1 MKLCIHRGTHQI
13 GGIATEISTAS
24 TRILID
30 MGDELSLDP
39 NFVSAPLNI
48 PGVTDANG
56 RCDAVLFTHYH
67 GDHTGQMLRIR
78 PEIPL
83 YAGALAKD
91 IMRLSSAHSWKKDE
105 ALCKRIETIRT
116 FSAGV
121 PFLIG
126 DIQITPFSIDHSAAD
141 SYLFIIEADGK
152 RLLYTGDFRLH
163 GVRGKTMDKIL
174 DRRIGKVDV
183 VVTEGTTVSRS
194 EHEVVTEWDLQKRVK
209 AYLRQYKYVF
219 VLCATTNLD
228 RIFALA
234 RAVPRGKY
242 CICDDYQR
250 TLVET
255 VSKHWNGISSF
266 YEMPK
271 LLSFKYHPPAR
282 FAELGGLMFVRAN
295 SKFEAIIRQYD
306 PAQSIL
312 LYSMWDGYRTKPD
325 SNIPEFLSLTGT
337 WAELHT
343 SGHASPDDLRHVI
356 EKAAP
361 EIVIPMHTDAPQK
374 MQTLCQNRTVILLN
388 FLRRLDTDGA
398 ANTGRAAPN
407 YIPDHPCFIG
417 STGSCR
423 RRACDR
429 SGTLYHPESEAA
441 LRRFAG

>member
-13 GGIATEISTAS
+13 GGIAAEIATET

-39 NFVSAPLNI
+39 GFVSAPLHI

-78 PEIPL
+78 PDIPL

-91 IMRLSSAHSWKKDE
+91 IMRLSSAHSWKKDKV
-105 ALCKRIETIRT
+105 LCRRIETIRT
-116 FSAGV
+116 FSAGM

-126 DIQITPFSIDHSAAD
+126 DIQITPFGIDHSAVD
-141 SYLFIIEADGK
+141 SYLFLIEADGK
-152 RLLYTGDFRLH
+152 CILYTGDFRLH

-174 DRRIGKVDV
+174 DRRIGKVDAII
-183 VVTEGTTVSRS
+183 TEGTTVSRTDGKT
-194 EHEVVTEWDLQKRVK
+194 VTEWELQARVRN
-209 AYLRQYKYVF
+209 YLQQYKYVF

-242 CICDDYQR
+242 CICDDYQKM
-250 TLVET
+250 LVET
-255 VSKHWNGISSF
+255 VSKHWSGISSF

-271 LLSFKYHPPAR
+271 LLSFKHHPPAR

-295 SKFEAIIRQYD
+295 SKFGAIICQYD

-312 LYSMWDGYRTKPD
+312 LYSMWDGYRTKPG
-325 SNIPEFLSLTGT
+325 STIPDFLALTDT
-337 WAELHT
+337 RETLHT
-343 SGHASPDDLRHVI
+343 SGHASPEDLRHVI
-356 EKAAP
+356 EKADP
-361 EIVIPMHTDAPQK
+361 QLVIPMHTDAPQK
-374 MQTLCQNRTVILLN
+374 MQALCPHRTVVLLKDEEE
-388 FLRRLDTDGA
+388 LSL
-398 ANTGRAAPN
+398 
-407 YIPDHPCFIG
+407 
-417 STGSCR
+417 
-423 RRACDR
+423 
-429 SGTLYHPESEAA
+429 
-441 LRRFAG
+441 

>member
-13 GGIATEISTAS
+13 GGIAAEISTTS

-48 PGVTDANG
+48 PGVTDGNG
-56 RCDAVLFTHYH
+56 HCDAVLFTHYH

-141 SYLFIIEADGK
+141 SYLFLIEADGK
-152 RLLYTGDFRLH
+152 RVLYTGDFRLH

-174 DRRIGKVDV
+174 DRRIGKVDAII
-183 VVTEGTTVSRS
+183 TEGTTVSRTDGKT
-194 EHEVVTEWDLQKRVK
+194 VTEWELQARVRN
-209 AYLRQYKYVF
+209 YLQQYKYVF

-242 CICDDYQR
+242 CICDDYQK

-337 WAELHT
+337 WAEFHT

-356 EKAAP
+356 EKADP
-361 EIVIPMHTDAPQK
+361 QLVIPMHTDAPQK
-374 MQTLCQNRTVILLN
+374 MQTLCPDRTVILLK
-388 FLRRLDTDGA
+388 
-398 ANTGRAAPN
+398 
-407 YIPDHPCFIG
+407 
-417 STGSCR
+417 
-423 RRACDR
+423 DR
-429 SGTLYHPESEAA
+429 EEL
-441 LRRFAG
+441 LL

>member
-13 GGIATEISTAS
+13 GGIAAEIATET

-30 MGDELSLDP
+30 MGDELFLDP
-39 NFVSAPLNI
+39 GFVSAPLHI

-78 PEIPL
+78 PDIPL

-105 ALCKRIETIRT
+105 VLCKRIETIRT
-116 FSAGV
+116 FSAGM

-126 DIQITPFSIDHSAAD
+126 DIQITPFSIDHSAVD
-141 SYLFIIEADGK
+141 SYLFLIEADGK
-152 RLLYTGDFRLH
+152 CILYTGDFRLH

-174 DRRIGKVDV
+174 DRRIGKVDAII
-183 VVTEGTTVSRS
+183 TEGTTVSRTDGKT
-194 EHEVVTEWDLQKRVK
+194 VTEWELQARVRN
-209 AYLRQYKYVF
+209 YLQQYKYVF

-242 CICDDYQR
+242 CICDDYQKM
-250 TLVET
+250 LVET
-255 VSKHWNGISSF
+255 VSKHWSGISSF

-295 SKFEAIIRQYD
+295 SKFGAIICQYD

-312 LYSMWDGYRTKPD
+312 LYSMWDGYRTKPG
-325 SNIPEFLSLTGT
+325 STIPDFLALTNT
-337 WAELHT
+337 WETLHT
-343 SGHASPDDLRHVI
+343 SGHASPEDLRHVI
-356 EKAAP
+356 EKADP
-361 EIVIPMHTDAPQK
+361 QLVIPMHTDAPQK
-374 MQTLCQNRTVILLN
+374 MQALCPDRTVVLLKDEEE
-388 FLRRLDTDGA
+388 LSL
-398 ANTGRAAPN
+398 
-407 YIPDHPCFIG
+407 
-417 STGSCR
+417 
-423 RRACDR
+423 
-429 SGTLYHPESEAA
+429 
-441 LRRFAG
+441 

>member
-13 GGIATEISTAS
+13 GGIAAEISTAS

-48 PGVTDANG
+48 PGVTDRNG
-56 RCDAVLFTHYH
+56 HCAAVLLTHYH

-126 DIQITPFSIDHSAAD
+126 DIQITPFSIDHSACD
-141 SYLFIIEADGK
+141 SYLFLIEADGK
-152 RLLYTGDFRLH
+152 RILYTGDFRLH

-174 DRRIGKVDV
+174 DRRIGKVDAII
-183 VVTEGTTVSRS
+183 TEGTTVSRTDGKT
-194 EHEVVTEWDLQKRVK
+194 VTEWELQARVRN
-209 AYLRQYKYVF
+209 YLQQYKYVF

-242 CICDDYQR
+242 CICDDYQK

-271 LLSFKYHPPAR
+271 LLSFKHHPPAR

-312 LYSMWDGYRTKPD
+312 LYSMWDGYRTKPG
-325 SNIPEFLSLTGT
+325 STIPDFLSLTGT

-356 EKAAP
+356 EKADP

-374 MQTLCQNRTVILLN
+374 MQTLCQNRTVILLK
-388 FLRRLDTDGA
+388 
-398 ANTGRAAPN
+398 
-407 YIPDHPCFIG
+407 
-417 STGSCR
+417 
-423 RRACDR
+423 DR
-429 SGTLYHPESEAA
+429 EEL
-441 LRRFAG
+441 LL

>member
-13 GGIATEISTAS
+13 GGIAAEISTAS

-48 PGVTDANG
+48 PGVTDGNG
-56 RCDAVLFTHYH
+56 HCDAVLFTHYH

-126 DIQITPFSIDHSAAD
+126 DIQITPFSIDHSACD
-141 SYLFIIEADGK
+141 SYLFLIEADGK
-152 RLLYTGDFRLH
+152 RILYTGDFRLH

-174 DRRIGKVDV
+174 DRRIGKVDAII
-183 VVTEGTTVSRS
+183 TEGTTVSRTDGKT
-194 EHEVVTEWDLQKRVK
+194 VTEWELQARVRN
-209 AYLRQYKYVF
+209 YLQQYKYVF

-242 CICDDYQR
+242 CICDEYQK

-295 SKFEAIIRQYD
+295 SKFGAIICQYD

-312 LYSMWDGYRTKPD
+312 LYSMWDGYRTKPG
-325 SNIPEFLSLTGT
+325 STIPDFLSLTGT

-356 EKAAP
+356 EKADP

-374 MQTLCQNRTVILLN
+374 MQTLCQNRTVILLK
-388 FLRRLDTDGA
+388 
-398 ANTGRAAPN
+398 
-407 YIPDHPCFIG
+407 
-417 STGSCR
+417 
-423 RRACDR
+423 DR
-429 SGTLYHPESEAA
+429 EEL
-441 LRRFAG
+441 LL

>member
-13 GGIATEISTAS
+13 GGIAAEIATET

-39 NFVSAPLNI
+39 GFVSAPLHI

-78 PEIPL
+78 PDIPL

-105 ALCKRIETIRT
+105 VLCKRIETIRT
-116 FSAGV
+116 FSAGM

-126 DIQITPFSIDHSAAD
+126 DIQITPFGIDHSAVD
-141 SYLFIIEADGK
+141 SYLFLIEADGK
-152 RLLYTGDFRLH
+152 CILYTGDFRLH

-174 DRRIGKVDV
+174 DRRIGKVDAII
-183 VVTEGTTVSRS
+183 TEGTTVSRTDGKT
-194 EHEVVTEWDLQKRVK
+194 VTEWELQARVRN
-209 AYLRQYKYVF
+209 YLQQYKYVF
-219 VLCATTNLD
+219 VLCATSNLD

-242 CICDDYQR
+242 CICDDYQKM
-250 TLVET
+250 LVET
-255 VSKHWNGISSF
+255 VSKHWSGISSF

-271 LLSFKYHPPAR
+271 LLSFKHHPPAR

-295 SKFEAIIRQYD
+295 SKFGAIICQYD

-312 LYSMWDGYRTKPD
+312 LYSMWDGYRTKPG
-325 SNIPEFLSLTGT
+325 STIPDFLALTDT
-337 WAELHT
+337 WETLHT
-343 SGHASPDDLRHVI
+343 SGHASPEDLRHVI
-356 EKAAP
+356 EKADP
-361 EIVIPMHTDAPQK
+361 QLVIPMHTDAPQK
-374 MQTLCQNRTVILLN
+374 MQALCPDRTVVLLKDEEE
-388 FLRRLDTDGA
+388 LSL
-398 ANTGRAAPN
+398 
-407 YIPDHPCFIG
+407 
-417 STGSCR
+417 
-423 RRACDR
+423 
-429 SGTLYHPESEAA
+429 
-441 LRRFAG
+441 

>member
-13 GGIATEISTAS
+13 GGIAAEISTAS

-39 NFVSAPLNI
+39 NFVSAPLHI

-126 DIQITPFSIDHSAAD
+126 DIQITPFCIDHSACD
-141 SYLFIIEADGK
+141 SYLFLIEADGK

-174 DRRIGKVDV
+174 DRRIGKVDAII
-183 VVTEGTTVSRS
+183 TEGTTVSRTDGKT
-194 EHEVVTEWDLQKRVK
+194 VTEWELQARVRN
-209 AYLRQYKYVF
+209 YLQQYKYVF

-242 CICDDYQR
+242 CICDEYQKM
-250 TLVET
+250 LVET

-312 LYSMWDGYRTKPD
+312 LYSMWDGYRTKPG
-325 SNIPEFLSLTGT
+325 STIPDFLALTGT

-356 EKAAP
+356 EKADP

-374 MQTLCQNRTVILLN
+374 MQTLCQNRTVILLK
-388 FLRRLDTDGA
+388 
-398 ANTGRAAPN
+398 
-407 YIPDHPCFIG
+407 
-417 STGSCR
+417 
-423 RRACDR
+423 DR
-429 SGTLYHPESEAA
+429 EEL
-441 LRRFAG
+441 LL

>member
-13 GGIATEISTAS
+13 GGIAAEISTAS

-48 PGVTDANG
+48 PGVTDGNG
-56 RCDAVLFTHYH
+56 HCDAVLFTHYH

-78 PEIPL
+78 PEIPI

-91 IMRLSSAHSWKKDE
+91 IMRLSAERGGQKNE
-105 ALCKRIETIRT
+105 ALCRRIETIQT
-116 FSAGV
+116 FSPGK

-126 DIQITPFSIDHSAAD
+126 DIQITPFCIDHSACD
-141 SYLFIIEADGK
+141 SYLFLIEADGK
-152 RLLYTGDFRLH
+152 RVLYTGDFRLH
-163 GVRGKTMDKIL
+163 GVRGNVMDKIL

-242 CICDDYQR
+242 CICDDYQK

-295 SKFEAIIRQYD
+295 SKFEAIIRQFD
-306 PAQSIL
+306 PQQSIL

-356 EKAAP
+356 EKADP
-361 EIVIPMHTDAPQK
+361 QLVIPMHTDAPQK
-374 MQTLCQNRTVILLN
+374 MQALCPDRTVVLLKDEEE
-388 FLRRLDTDGA
+388 LSL
-398 ANTGRAAPN
+398 
-407 YIPDHPCFIG
+407 
-417 STGSCR
+417 
-423 RRACDR
+423 
-429 SGTLYHPESEAA
+429 
-441 LRRFAG
+441 

>member
-13 GGIATEISTAS
+13 GGIAAEISTAS

-39 NFVSAPLNI
+39 NFVSAPLHI
-48 PGVTDANG
+48 PGVTDGNG
-56 RCDAVLFTHYH
+56 HCDAVLFTHYH

-78 PEIPL
+78 PEIPI

-91 IMRLSSAHSWKKDE
+91 IMRLSAERGGQKNE
-105 ALCKRIETIRT
+105 ALCRRIETIQA
-116 FSAGV
+116 FSPGK

-141 SYLFIIEADGK
+141 SYLFLIEADGK
-152 RLLYTGDFRLH
+152 RVLYTGDFRLH
-163 GVRGKTMDKIL
+163 GVRGETMDKIL

-242 CICDDYQR
+242 CICDDYQKM
-250 TLVET
+250 LVET

-312 LYSMWDGYRTKPD
+312 LYSMWDGYRTKPG
-325 SNIPEFLSLTGT
+325 STIPDFLSLTGT

-356 EKAAP
+356 EKADP

-374 MQTLCQNRTVILLN
+374 MQTLCQNRTVILLK
-388 FLRRLDTDGA
+388 
-398 ANTGRAAPN
+398 
-407 YIPDHPCFIG
+407 
-417 STGSCR
+417 
-423 RRACDR
+423 DR
-429 SGTLYHPESEAA
+429 EEL
-441 LRRFAG
+441 LL

>member
-13 GGIATEISTAS
+13 GGIAAEISTAS

-56 RCDAVLFTHYH
+56 HCNAVLFTHYH
-67 GDHTGQMLRIR
+67 GDHTGQMLRIC
-78 PEIPL
+78 PEIPI

-91 IMRLSSAHSWKKDE
+91 IMRLSAERGGQKNE
-105 ALCKRIETIRT
+105 ALCRRIETIQT
-116 FSAGV
+116 FSPGK

-126 DIQITPFSIDHSAAD
+126 DIQITPFCIDHSACD
-141 SYLFIIEADGK
+141 SYMFLIEADGK

-163 GVRGKTMDKIL
+163 GVRGNVMDKIL
-174 DRRIGKVDV
+174 DRRIGTVDV

-242 CICDDYQR
+242 CICDDYQKM
-250 TLVET
+250 LVET
-255 VSKHWNGISSF
+255 VSKHWSGISSF

-271 LLSFKYHPPAR
+271 LLSFKHHPPAR

-295 SKFEAIIRQYD
+295 SKFGAIICQYD

-325 SNIPEFLSLTGT
+325 STIPEFLSLTGT

-356 EKAAP
+356 EKADP

-374 MQTLCQNRTVILLN
+374 MQTLCQNRKVILLK
-388 FLRRLDTDGA
+388 
-398 ANTGRAAPN
+398 
-407 YIPDHPCFIG
+407 
-417 STGSCR
+417 
-423 RRACDR
+423 DR
-429 SGTLYHPESEAA
+429 EEL
-441 LRRFAG
+441 LL

>member
-13 GGIATEISTAS
+13 GGIAAEISTAS

-48 PGVTDANG
+48 PGVTDGNG
-56 RCDAVLFTHYH
+56 HCEAVLFTHYH

-141 SYLFIIEADGK
+141 SYLFLIEADGK
-152 RLLYTGDFRLH
+152 RILYTGDFRLH

-174 DRRIGKVDV
+174 DRRIGKVDAII
-183 VVTEGTTVSRS
+183 TEGTTVSRTDGKT
-194 EHEVVTEWDLQKRVK
+194 VTEWELQARVRN
-209 AYLRQYKYVF
+209 YLQQYKYVF

-234 RAVPRGKY
+234 RAVPRGKC
-242 CICDDYQR
+242 CICDDYQK

-295 SKFEAIIRQYD
+295 SRFEAIIRQYD

-356 EKAAP
+356 EKADP

-374 MQTLCQNRTVILLN
+374 MQTLCQNRTVILLK
-388 FLRRLDTDGA
+388 
-398 ANTGRAAPN
+398 
-407 YIPDHPCFIG
+407 
-417 STGSCR
+417 
-423 RRACDR
+423 DR
-429 SGTLYHPESEAA
+429 EEL
-441 LRRFAG
+441 LL

>member
-13 GGIATEISTAS
+13 GGIAAEISTAS

-48 PGVTDANG
+48 PGVTDGNG
-56 RCDAVLFTHYH
+56 HCDAVLFTHYH

-141 SYLFIIEADGK
+141 SYLFLIEADGK
-152 RLLYTGDFRLH
+152 RILYTGDFRLH

-174 DRRIGKVDV
+174 DRRIETVDV

-209 AYLRQYKYVF
+209 TYLQQYKYVF

-242 CICDDYQR
+242 CICDDYQK

-312 LYSMWDGYRTKPD
+312 LYSMWDGYRTKPG
-325 SNIPEFLSLTGT
+325 STIPDFLSLTGT

-356 EKAAP
+356 EKADP

-374 MQTLCQNRTVILLN
+374 MQTLCQNRKVILLK
-388 FLRRLDTDGA
+388 
-398 ANTGRAAPN
+398 
-407 YIPDHPCFIG
+407 
-417 STGSCR
+417 
-423 RRACDR
+423 DR
-429 SGTLYHPESEAA
+429 EEL
-441 LRRFAG
+441 LL

>member
-374 MQTLCQNRTVILLN
+374 MQTLCQNRTVILLK
-388 FLRRLDTDGA
+388 
-398 ANTGRAAPN
+398 
-407 YIPDHPCFIG
+407 
-417 STGSCR
+417 
-423 RRACDR
+423 DR
-429 SGTLYHPESEAA
+429 EEL
-441 LRRFAG
+441 LL

>member
-13 GGIATEISTAS
+13 GGIAAEISTAS

-56 RCDAVLFTHYH
+56 HCNAVLFTHYH

-78 PEIPL
+78 PEIPI

-91 IMRLSSAHSWKKDE
+91 IMRLSAERGGQKNE
-105 ALCKRIETIRT
+105 ALCRRIETIQA
-116 FSAGV
+116 FSPGK

-126 DIQITPFSIDHSAAD
+126 DIQITPFCIDHSACD
-141 SYLFIIEADGK
+141 SYLFLIEADGK
-152 RLLYTGDFRLH
+152 RVLYTGDFRLH
-163 GVRGKTMDKIL
+163 GVRGNVMDKIL

-242 CICDDYQR
+242 CICDDYQK

-325 SNIPEFLSLTGT
+325 STIPEFLSLTGT

-343 SGHASPDDLRHVI
+343 SGHASPDDLCHVI
-356 EKAAP
+356 EKADP
-361 EIVIPMHTDAPQK
+361 QLVIPMHTDAPQK
-374 MQTLCQNRTVILLN
+374 MQALCPDRTVVLLKDEEE
-388 FLRRLDTDGA
+388 LSL
-398 ANTGRAAPN
+398 
-407 YIPDHPCFIG
+407 
-417 STGSCR
+417 
-423 RRACDR
+423 
-429 SGTLYHPESEAA
+429 
-441 LRRFAG
+441 

>member
-13 GGIATEISTAS
+13 GGIAAEISTAS

-48 PGVTDANG
+48 PGVTDGNG
-56 RCDAVLFTHYH
+56 HCDAVLFTHYH

-78 PEIPL
+78 PEIPI

-91 IMRLSSAHSWKKDE
+91 IMRLSADRGGQKNE
-105 ALCKRIETIRT
+105 ALCRRIETIQA
-116 FSAGV
+116 FSPGK

-126 DIQITPFSIDHSAAD
+126 DIQITPFCIDHSACD
-141 SYLFIIEADGK
+141 SYLFLIEADGK

-163 GVRGKTMDKIL
+163 GVRGNVMDKIL

-242 CICDDYQR
+242 CICDEYQE

-325 SNIPEFLSLTGT
+325 SNIPEFLSLTDT
-337 WAELHT
+337 WETLHT
-343 SGHASPDDLRHVI
+343 SGHASPEDLRHVI
-356 EKAAP
+356 EKADP

-374 MQTLCQNRTVILLN
+374 MQTLCQSRKVILLK
-388 FLRRLDTDGA
+388 
-398 ANTGRAAPN
+398 
-407 YIPDHPCFIG
+407 
-417 STGSCR
+417 
-423 RRACDR
+423 DR
-429 SGTLYHPESEAA
+429 EEL
-441 LRRFAG
+441 LL

>member
-13 GGIATEISTAS
+13 GGIAAEISTAS

-48 PGVTDANG
+48 PGVTDGNG
-56 RCDAVLFTHYH
+56 HCDAVLFTHYH

-78 PEIPL
+78 PEIPI

-141 SYLFIIEADGK
+141 SYLFLIEADGK
-152 RLLYTGDFRLH
+152 RVLYTGDFRLH

-174 DRRIGKVDV
+174 DRRIGKVDAII
-183 VVTEGTTVSRS
+183 TEGTTVSRTDGKT
-194 EHEVVTEWDLQKRVK
+194 VTEWELQARVK
-209 AYLRQYKYVF
+209 DVLQQYKYVF

-242 CICDDYQR
+242 CICDEYQKM
-250 TLVET
+250 LVET

-312 LYSMWDGYRTKPD
+312 LYSMWDGYRTKPG

-356 EKAAP
+356 EKADP

-374 MQTLCQNRTVILLN
+374 MQTLCQNRKVILLK
-388 FLRRLDTDGA
+388 
-398 ANTGRAAPN
+398 
-407 YIPDHPCFIG
+407 
-417 STGSCR
+417 
-423 RRACDR
+423 DR
-429 SGTLYHPESEAA
+429 EEL
-441 LRRFAG
+441 LL

>member
-13 GGIATEISTAS
+13 GGIAAEISTAS

-48 PGVTDANG
+48 PGVTDGNG
-56 RCDAVLFTHYH
+56 HCAAVLFTHYH

-78 PEIPL
+78 PEIPI

-91 IMRLSSAHSWKKDE
+91 IMRLSAERGGQKNE
-105 ALCKRIETIRT
+105 ALCRRIETIQA
-116 FSAGV
+116 FSPGK

-126 DIQITPFSIDHSAAD
+126 DIQITPFCIDHSACD
-141 SYLFIIEADGK
+141 SYLFLIEADGK
-152 RLLYTGDFRLH
+152 RVLYTGDFRLH
-163 GVRGKTMDKIL
+163 GVRGNVMDKIL
-174 DRRIGKVDV
+174 DRRIETVDV

-209 AYLRQYKYVF
+209 TYLRQYKYVF

-242 CICDDYQR
+242 CICDDYQK

-312 LYSMWDGYRTKPD
+312 LYSMWDGYRTKPG
-325 SNIPEFLSLTGT
+325 STIPDFLALTGT

-356 EKAAP
+356 EKADP

-374 MQTLCQNRTVILLN
+374 MQTLCQNRTVILLK
-388 FLRRLDTDGA
+388 
-398 ANTGRAAPN
+398 
-407 YIPDHPCFIG
+407 
-417 STGSCR
+417 
-423 RRACDR
+423 DR
-429 SGTLYHPESEAA
+429 EEL
-441 LRRFAG
+441 LL

>member
-13 GGIATEISTAS
+13 GGIAAEISTAS

-48 PGVTDANG
+48 PGVTDGNG
-56 RCDAVLFTHYH
+56 HCDAVLFTHYH

-78 PEIPL
+78 PEIPI

-91 IMRLSSAHSWKKDE
+91 IMRLSAERGGQKNE
-105 ALCKRIETIRT
+105 ALCRRIETIQA
-116 FSAGV
+116 FSPGK

-126 DIQITPFSIDHSAAD
+126 DIQITPFCIDHSACD
-141 SYLFIIEADGK
+141 SYMFLIEADGK

-163 GVRGKTMDKIL
+163 GVRGNVMDKIL
-174 DRRIGKVDV
+174 DRRIGTVDV

-209 AYLRQYKYVF
+209 AYLQQYKYVF

-242 CICDDYQR
+242 CICDDYQKM
-250 TLVET
+250 LVET

-271 LLSFKYHPPAR
+271 LLSFKHHPPAR

-343 SGHASPDDLRHVI
+343 SGHASPDDLHHVI
-356 EKAAP
+356 EKADP

-374 MQTLCQNRTVILLN
+374 MQTLCQNRKVILLK
-388 FLRRLDTDGA
+388 
-398 ANTGRAAPN
+398 
-407 YIPDHPCFIG
+407 
-417 STGSCR
+417 
-423 RRACDR
+423 DR
-429 SGTLYHPESEAA
+429 EEL
-441 LRRFAG
+441 LL

>member
-13 GGIATEISTAS
+13 GGIAAEIATET

-56 RCDAVLFTHYH
+56 RYDAVLFTHYH
-67 GDHTGQMLRIR
+67 GDHTGQMLRIC

-126 DIQITPFSIDHSAAD
+126 DIQITPFSIDHSATD
-141 SYLFIIEADGK
+141 SYLFLIEADGK
-152 RLLYTGDFRLH
+152 RVLYTGDFRLH
-163 GVRGKTMDKIL
+163 GVRGETMDKIL
-174 DRRIGKVDV
+174 DWRIGKVDV
-183 VVTEGTTVSRS
+183 VVTEGTTISRS

-242 CICDDYQR
+242 CICDDYQK

-356 EKAAP
+356 EKADP

-374 MQTLCQNRTVILLN
+374 MQTLCQNRKVILLK
-388 FLRRLDTDGA
+388 
-398 ANTGRAAPN
+398 
-407 YIPDHPCFIG
+407 
-417 STGSCR
+417 
-423 RRACDR
+423 DR
-429 SGTLYHPESEAA
+429 EEL
-441 LRRFAG
+441 LL

>member
-13 GGIATEISTAS
+13 GGIAAEIATET

-39 NFVSAPLNI
+39 GFVSAPLHI

-67 GDHTGQMLRIR
+67 GDHTRQMLRIR
-78 PEIPL
+78 PDIPL

-105 ALCKRIETIRT
+105 VLCKRIETIRT
-116 FSAGV
+116 FSAGM

-126 DIQITPFSIDHSAAD
+126 DIQITPFGIDHSAVD
-141 SYLFIIEADGK
+141 SYLFLIEADGK
-152 RLLYTGDFRLH
+152 CILYTGDFRLH

-174 DRRIGKVDV
+174 DRRIGKVDAII
-183 VVTEGTTVSRS
+183 TEGTTVSRTDGKT
-194 EHEVVTEWDLQKRVK
+194 VTEWELQARVRN
-209 AYLRQYKYVF
+209 YLQQYKYVF

-242 CICDDYQR
+242 CICDDYQKM
-250 TLVET
+250 LVET
-255 VSKHWNGISSF
+255 VSKHWSGISSF

-295 SKFEAIIRQYD
+295 SKFGAIICQYD

-312 LYSMWDGYRTKPD
+312 LYSMWDGYRTKPG
-325 SNIPEFLSLTGT
+325 STIPDFLALTDT
-337 WAELHT
+337 WETLHT
-343 SGHASPDDLRHVI
+343 SGHASPEDLRHVI
-356 EKAAP
+356 EKADP
-361 EIVIPMHTDAPQK
+361 QLVIPMHTDAPQK
-374 MQTLCQNRTVILLN
+374 MQALCPDRTVVLLKDEEE
-388 FLRRLDTDGA
+388 LSL
-398 ANTGRAAPN
+398 
-407 YIPDHPCFIG
+407 
-417 STGSCR
+417 
-423 RRACDR
+423 
-429 SGTLYHPESEAA
+429 
-441 LRRFAG
+441 

>member
-13 GGIATEISTAS
+13 GGIAAEISTAS

-48 PGVTDANG
+48 PGVTDGNG
-56 RCDAVLFTHYH
+56 HCDAVLFTHYH

-78 PEIPL
+78 PEIPI

-141 SYLFIIEADGK
+141 SYLFLIEADGK
-152 RLLYTGDFRLH
+152 RVLYTGDFRLH
-163 GVRGKTMDKIL
+163 GVRGETMDKIL
-174 DRRIGKVDV
+174 DRRIGKVDAII
-183 VVTEGTTVSRS
+183 TEGTTVSRTDGKT
-194 EHEVVTEWDLQKRVK
+194 VTEWELQARVRN
-209 AYLRQYKYVF
+209 YLQQYKYVF

-242 CICDDYQR
+242 CICDDYQKM
-250 TLVET
+250 LVET

-356 EKAAP
+356 EKADP

-374 MQTLCQNRTVILLN
+374 MQTLCQNRTVILLK
-388 FLRRLDTDGA
+388 
-398 ANTGRAAPN
+398 
-407 YIPDHPCFIG
+407 
-417 STGSCR
+417 
-423 RRACDR
+423 DR
-429 SGTLYHPESEAA
+429 EEL
-441 LRRFAG
+441 LL

>member
-13 GGIATEISTAS
+13 GGIAAEIATET

-39 NFVSAPLNI
+39 GFVSAPLHI

-78 PEIPL
+78 PDIPL

-105 ALCKRIETIRT
+105 VLCKRIETIRT
-116 FSAGV
+116 FSAGM

-126 DIQITPFSIDHSAAD
+126 DIQITPFGIDHSAVD
-141 SYLFIIEADGK
+141 SYLFLIEADGK
-152 RLLYTGDFRLH
+152 CILYTGDFRLH

-174 DRRIGKVDV
+174 DRRIGKVDAII
-183 VVTEGTTVSRS
+183 TEGTTVSRTDGKT
-194 EHEVVTEWDLQKRVK
+194 VTEWELQARVRN
-209 AYLRQYKYVF
+209 YLQQYKYVF

-242 CICDDYQR
+242 CICDDYQKM
-250 TLVET
+250 LVET
-255 VSKHWNGISSF
+255 VSKHWSGISSF

-271 LLSFKYHPPAR
+271 LLSFKHHPPAR

-295 SKFEAIIRQYD
+295 SKFGAIICQYD

-312 LYSMWDGYRTKPD
+312 LYSMWDGYRTKPG
-325 SNIPEFLSLTGT
+325 STIPDFLALTDT
-337 WAELHT
+337 WETLHT
-343 SGHASPDDLRHVI
+343 SGHASPEDLRHVI
-356 EKAAP
+356 EKADP
-361 EIVIPMHTDAPQK
+361 QLVIPMHTDALQK
-374 MQTLCQNRTVILLN
+374 MQALCPDRTVVLLKDEEE
-388 FLRRLDTDGA
+388 LSL
-398 ANTGRAAPN
+398 
-407 YIPDHPCFIG
+407 
-417 STGSCR
+417 
-423 RRACDR
+423 
-429 SGTLYHPESEAA
+429 
-441 LRRFAG
+441 

>member
-13 GGIATEISTAS
+13 GGIAAEISTAS

-48 PGVTDANG
+48 PGVTDGNG
-56 RCDAVLFTHYH
+56 HCDAVLFTHYH

-126 DIQITPFSIDHSAAD
+126 DIQITPFSIDHSACD
-141 SYLFIIEADGK
+141 SYLFLIEADGK
-152 RLLYTGDFRLH
+152 RILYTGDFRLH

-174 DRRIGKVDV
+174 DRRIGKVDAII
-183 VVTEGTTVSRS
+183 TEGTTVSRTDGKT
-194 EHEVVTEWDLQKRVK
+194 VTEWELQARVRN
-209 AYLRQYKYVF
+209 YLQQYKYVF

-242 CICDDYQR
+242 CICDDYQK

-271 LLSFKYHPPAR
+271 LLSFKHHPPAR

-356 EKAAP
+356 EKADP

-374 MQTLCQNRTVILLN
+374 MQTLCQNRKVILLK
-388 FLRRLDTDGA
+388 
-398 ANTGRAAPN
+398 
-407 YIPDHPCFIG
+407 
-417 STGSCR
+417 
-423 RRACDR
+423 DR
-429 SGTLYHPESEAA
+429 EEL
-441 LRRFAG
+441 LL

>member
-13 GGIATEISTAS
+13 GGIAAEISTAS

-48 PGVTDANG
+48 PGVTDGNG
-56 RCDAVLFTHYH
+56 HCDAVLFTHYH

-78 PEIPL
+78 PEIPI

-91 IMRLSSAHSWKKDE
+91 IMRLSAGRGGQKNE
-105 ALCKRIETIRT
+105 ALCRRIETIQA
-116 FSAGV
+116 FSPGK

-126 DIQITPFSIDHSAAD
+126 DIQITPFCIDHSACD
-141 SYLFIIEADGK
+141 SYLFLIEADGK
-152 RLLYTGDFRLH
+152 RILYTGDFRLH

-174 DRRIGKVDV
+174 DRRIGKVDAII
-183 VVTEGTTVSRS
+183 TEGTTVSRTDGKT
-194 EHEVVTEWDLQKRVK
+194 VTEWELQARVRN
-209 AYLRQYKYVF
+209 YLQQYKYVF

-242 CICDDYQR
+242 CICDDYQK

-271 LLSFKYHPPAR
+271 LLSFKHHPPAR

-356 EKAAP
+356 EKADP

-374 MQTLCQNRTVILLN
+374 MQTLCQNRTVILLK
-388 FLRRLDTDGA
+388 
-398 ANTGRAAPN
+398 
-407 YIPDHPCFIG
+407 
-417 STGSCR
+417 
-423 RRACDR
+423 DR
-429 SGTLYHPESEAA
+429 EEL
-441 LRRFAG
+441 LL

>member
-13 GGIATEISTAS
+13 GGIAAEISTAS

-141 SYLFIIEADGK
+141 SYLFLIEADGK
-152 RLLYTGDFRLH
+152 RILYTGEFRLH

-174 DRRIGKVDV
+174 DRRIGKVDAII
-183 VVTEGTTVSRS
+183 TEGTTVSRTDGKT
-194 EHEVVTEWDLQKRVK
+194 VTEWELQARVRN
-209 AYLRQYKYVF
+209 YLQQYKYVF

-242 CICDDYQR
+242 CICDDYQK

-312 LYSMWDGYRTKPD
+312 LYSMWDGYRTKPG
-325 SNIPEFLSLTGT
+325 STIPDFLSLTGT

-356 EKAAP
+356 EKADP

-374 MQTLCQNRTVILLN
+374 MQTLCQNRTVILLK
-388 FLRRLDTDGA
+388 
-398 ANTGRAAPN
+398 
-407 YIPDHPCFIG
+407 
-417 STGSCR
+417 
-423 RRACDR
+423 DR
-429 SGTLYHPESEAA
+429 EEL
-441 LRRFAG
+441 LL

>member
-13 GGIATEISTAS
+13 GGIAAEISTAS

-48 PGVTDANG
+48 PGVTDGNG
-56 RCDAVLFTHYH
+56 YCDAVLFTHYH

-78 PEIPL
+78 PEIPI

-91 IMRLSSAHSWKKDE
+91 IMRLSAERGGQKNE
-105 ALCKRIETIRT
+105 ALCRRIETIQT
-116 FSAGV
+116 FSPGK

-126 DIQITPFSIDHSAAD
+126 DIQITPFCIDHSACD
-141 SYLFIIEADGK
+141 SYLFLIEADGK

-174 DRRIGKVDV
+174 DRRIGKVDAII
-183 VVTEGTTVSRS
+183 TEGTTVSRTDGKT
-194 EHEVVTEWDLQKRVK
+194 VTEWELQARVRN
-209 AYLRQYKYVF
+209 YLQQYKYVF

-242 CICDDYQR
+242 CICDDYQKM
-250 TLVET
+250 LVET
-255 VSKHWNGISSF
+255 VSKHWSGISSF

-271 LLSFKYHPPAR
+271 LLSFKHHPPAR

-295 SKFEAIIRQYD
+295 SKFGAIICQYD

-312 LYSMWDGYRTKPD
+312 LYSMWDGYRTKPG
-325 SNIPEFLSLTGT
+325 STIPDFLALTDT
-337 WAELHT
+337 WETLHT
-343 SGHASPDDLRHVI
+343 SGHASPEDLRHVI
-356 EKAAP
+356 EKADP
-361 EIVIPMHTDAPQK
+361 QLVIPMHTDAPQK
-374 MQTLCQNRTVILLN
+374 MQALCPDRTVVLLKDEEE
-388 FLRRLDTDGA
+388 LSL
-398 ANTGRAAPN
+398 
-407 YIPDHPCFIG
+407 
-417 STGSCR
+417 
-423 RRACDR
+423 
-429 SGTLYHPESEAA
+429 
-441 LRRFAG
+441 

>member
-13 GGIATEISTAS
+13 GGIAAEIATET

-30 MGDELSLDP
+30 MGDELSLEP
-39 NFVSAPLNI
+39 GFVSAPLHI

-78 PEIPL
+78 PDIPL

-105 ALCKRIETIRT
+105 VLCKRIETIRT
-116 FSAGV
+116 FSAGM

-126 DIQITPFSIDHSAAD
+126 DIQITPFGIDHSAVD
-141 SYLFIIEADGK
+141 SYLFLIEADGK
-152 RLLYTGDFRLH
+152 CILYTGDFRLH

-174 DRRIGKVDV
+174 DRRIGKVDAII
-183 VVTEGTTVSRS
+183 TEGTTVSRTDGKT
-194 EHEVVTEWDLQKRVK
+194 VTEWELQARVRN
-209 AYLRQYKYVF
+209 YLQQYKYVF

-242 CICDDYQR
+242 CICDDYQKM
-250 TLVET
+250 LVET
-255 VSKHWNGISSF
+255 VSKHWSGISSF

-271 LLSFKYHPPAR
+271 LLSFKHHPPAR

-295 SKFEAIIRQYD
+295 SKFGAIICQYD

-312 LYSMWDGYRTKPD
+312 LYSMWDGYRTKPG
-325 SNIPEFLSLTGT
+325 STIPDFLALTDT
-337 WAELHT
+337 WETLHT
-343 SGHASPDDLRHVI
+343 SGHASPEDLRHVI
-356 EKAAP
+356 EKADP
-361 EIVIPMHTDAPQK
+361 QLVIPMHTDAPQK
-374 MQTLCQNRTVILLN
+374 MQALCPDRTVVLLKDEEE
-388 FLRRLDTDGA
+388 LSL
-398 ANTGRAAPN
+398 
-407 YIPDHPCFIG
+407 
-417 STGSCR
+417 
-423 RRACDR
+423 
-429 SGTLYHPESEAA
+429 
-441 LRRFAG
+441 

>member
-13 GGIATEISTAS
+13 GGIAAEISTAS

-91 IMRLSSAHSWKKDE
+91 IMRLSAERGGQKNE
-105 ALCKRIETIRT
+105 ALCKRIETIQA
-116 FSAGV
+116 FSPGK

-126 DIQITPFSIDHSAAD
+126 DIQITPFCIDHSACD
-141 SYLFIIEADGK
+141 SYMFLIEADGK
-152 RLLYTGDFRLH
+152 RILYTGDFRLH

-174 DRRIGKVDV
+174 DRRIGKVDAII
-183 VVTEGTTVSRS
+183 TEGTTVSRTDGKT
-194 EHEVVTEWDLQKRVK
+194 VTEWELQARVRN
-209 AYLRQYKYVF
+209 YLQQYKYVF

-242 CICDDYQR
+242 CICDDYQK

-312 LYSMWDGYRTKPD
+312 LYSMWDGYRTKPG
-325 SNIPEFLSLTGT
+325 STIPDFLSLTGT

-356 EKAAP
+356 EKADP

-374 MQTLCQNRTVILLN
+374 MQTLCQNRTVILLK
-388 FLRRLDTDGA
+388 
-398 ANTGRAAPN
+398 
-407 YIPDHPCFIG
+407 
-417 STGSCR
+417 
-423 RRACDR
+423 DR
-429 SGTLYHPESEAA
+429 EEL
-441 LRRFAG
+441 LL

>member
-13 GGIATEISTAS
+13 GGIAAEISTAS

-48 PGVTDANG
+48 PGVTDGNG
-56 RCDAVLFTHYH
+56 HCDAVLFTHYH

-78 PEIPL
+78 PEIPI

-91 IMRLSSAHSWKKDE
+91 IMRLSAGRGGQKNE
-105 ALCKRIETIRT
+105 ALCRRIETIQA
-116 FSAGV
+116 FSPGK

-126 DIQITPFSIDHSAAD
+126 DIQITPFCIDHSAAD
-141 SYLFIIEADGK
+141 SYLFLIEADGK
-152 RLLYTGDFRLH
+152 RILYTGDFRLH

-174 DRRIGKVDV
+174 DRRIGKVDAII
-183 VVTEGTTVSRS
+183 TEGTTVSRTDGKT
-194 EHEVVTEWDLQKRVK
+194 VTEWELQARVK
-209 AYLRQYKYVF
+209 DVLQQYKYVF

-242 CICDDYQR
+242 CICDDYQK

-306 PAQSIL
+306 PVQSIL
-312 LYSMWDGYRTKPD
+312 LYSMWDGYRTKPG
-325 SNIPEFLSLTGT
+325 STIPDFLSLTGT

-356 EKAAP
+356 EKADP

-374 MQTLCQNRTVILLN
+374 MQTLCQNRTVILLK
-388 FLRRLDTDGA
+388 
-398 ANTGRAAPN
+398 
-407 YIPDHPCFIG
+407 
-417 STGSCR
+417 
-423 RRACDR
+423 DR
-429 SGTLYHPESEAA
+429 EEL
-441 LRRFAG
+441 LL

>member
-13 GGIATEISTAS
+13 GGIAAEIATEA

-30 MGDELSLDP
+30 MGDELSLEP
-39 NFVSAPLNI
+39 GFVSAPLHI

-78 PEIPL
+78 PDIPL

-105 ALCKRIETIRT
+105 VLCKRIETIRT
-116 FSAGV
+116 FSAGM

-126 DIQITPFSIDHSAAD
+126 DIQITPFGIDHSAVD
-141 SYLFIIEADGK
+141 SYLFLIEADGK
-152 RLLYTGDFRLH
+152 CILYTGDFRLH

-174 DRRIGKVDV
+174 DRRIGKVDAII
-183 VVTEGTTVSRS
+183 TEGTTVSRTDGKT
-194 EHEVVTEWDLQKRVK
+194 VTEWELQAQVRN
-209 AYLRQYKYVF
+209 YLQQYKYVF

-242 CICDDYQR
+242 CICDDYQKM
-250 TLVET
+250 LVET
-255 VSKHWNGISSF
+255 VSKHWSGISSF

-295 SKFEAIIRQYD
+295 SKFGAIICQYD

-312 LYSMWDGYRTKPD
+312 LYSMWDGYRTKPG
-325 SNIPEFLSLTGT
+325 STIPDFLALTDT
-337 WAELHT
+337 WETLHT
-343 SGHASPDDLRHVI
+343 SGHASPEDLRHVI
-356 EKAAP
+356 EKADP
-361 EIVIPMHTDAPQK
+361 QLVIPMHTDAPQK
-374 MQTLCQNRTVILLN
+374 MQALCPDRTVVLLKDEEE
-388 FLRRLDTDGA
+388 LSL
-398 ANTGRAAPN
+398 
-407 YIPDHPCFIG
+407 
-417 STGSCR
+417 
-423 RRACDR
+423 
-429 SGTLYHPESEAA
+429 
-441 LRRFAG
+441 

>member
-13 GGIATEISTAS
+13 GGIAAEISTAS

-39 NFVSAPLNI
+39 NFVSAPLHI

-141 SYLFIIEADGK
+141 SYLFLIEADGK
-152 RLLYTGDFRLH
+152 RILYTGDFRLH

-174 DRRIGKVDV
+174 DRRIGKVDAII
-183 VVTEGTTVSRS
+183 TEGTTVSRTDGKT
-194 EHEVVTEWDLQKRVK
+194 VTEWELQARVRN
-209 AYLRQYKYVF
+209 YLQQYKYVF

-312 LYSMWDGYRTKPD
+312 LYSMWDGYRTKPG
-325 SNIPEFLSLTGT
+325 STIPDFLALTGT
-337 WAELHT
+337 WETLHT

-356 EKAAP
+356 EKADP

-374 MQTLCQNRTVILLN
+374 MQTLCQNRTVILLK
-388 FLRRLDTDGA
+388 
-398 ANTGRAAPN
+398 
-407 YIPDHPCFIG
+407 
-417 STGSCR
+417 
-423 RRACDR
+423 DR
-429 SGTLYHPESEAA
+429 EEL
-441 LRRFAG
+441 LL